1 MKQDASC
8 RDEKTLIFIVA
19 SQNWC
24 ASKLKKSELRSILSR
39 IQQEPFQAN
48 CPSEKMIKLDT
59 PALKH
64 A

>member
-8 RDEKTLIFIVA
+8 RDDKILIFIAA

-24 ASKLKKSELRSILSR
+24 PSQLKKSELRSILIG

-48 CPSEKMIKLDT
+48 CPSEKMKKLDT
-59 PALKH
+59 LALKH

>member
-1 MKQDASC
+1 MKHDASC
-8 RDEKTLIFIVA
+8 RDEKILIFIAA
-19 SQNWC
+19 SQNWFP
-24 ASKLKKSELRSILSR
+24 SQLKKSELRSILSG

-48 CPSEKMIKLDT
+48 RPSEKMIKLDT